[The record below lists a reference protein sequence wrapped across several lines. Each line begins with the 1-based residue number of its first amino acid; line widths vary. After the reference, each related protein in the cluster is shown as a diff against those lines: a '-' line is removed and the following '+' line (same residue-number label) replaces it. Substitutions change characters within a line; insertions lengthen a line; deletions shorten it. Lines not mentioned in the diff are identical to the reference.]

1 MLPRQESSVI
11 TEDEGVLALDAVPH
25 ETIRKMA
32 I

>member
-1 MLPRQESSVI
+1 MSPRQEANVI
-11 TEDEGVLALDAVPH
+11 TEDEGVFSLDAVPH